1 MDRVK
6 AADDSRL
13 RILTEVS
20 QQIISILDINELL
33 ERVVRLIQQAFGY
46 YHVGIGLVEGDD
58 VVYRVG
64 AGELWDDPN
73 FQFKP
78 QRLKLGM
85 EGLTGWVASTGEAAL
100 VPDVTRDSRYI
111 WMQGSL
117 TRSELTVPITVKGRT
132 IGVLDAQSQALDDFD
147 QTDLELLQVLANQT
161 GIAIENARLF
171 AVTERRAEQF
181 RVLMKVSRQI
191 TSILDINELLKQL
204 VQLIQRTFN
213 YYHIEIGLIEGDE
226 VVFNVGAGKLWDEP
240 GFQAVPSRLNV
251 RGKGITS
258 KVAAL
263 GKPFIVPEVKR
274 EPDYVQVVGSRAQ
287 SELAVPIMVKGR
299 VIGVLDVESDR
310 LNDFDETD
318 LEVITSLANQAGI
331 AIENARLFA
340 ETQRHLKDTE
350 KRAYRLTLINSLQQG
365 LASKLDVQSIYE
377 LVGEKFR
384 DIFGAQ
390 VVMVSSYDS
399 KTGTVEHNYC
409 IERGQR
415 VHAVGAR
422 PPGGFRAEVIRTRE
436 PLLVNANVAEEATR
450 RGQPTLPGTDT
461 PKSWLGAPMMVGD
474 QVTGIISV
482 QNLDEEYAFNESDIR
497 FLQMFTAS
505 ISIALENARLY
516 EQAQRL
522 AALEERQRL
531 ARELHDSVT
540 QSLYGINLYAEA
552 ALGQWNA
559 GQGEQLRQS
568 LADIQATAQESLAD
582 MRRMIYELR
591 PPILEREGLAAAIQN
606 RLFSVESRA
615 GLKSSFSSNLE
626 TRLPIS
632 VEEGLYGIVREALNN
647 TLKHACA
654 HNVTVTIMQDD
665 ECIRLEISDDG
676 VGFDPDEACREGC
689 LGIASM
695 QERAREQGWRFK
707 VQSEAGAGTRVRV
720 EVKR

>member
-1 MDRVK
+1 MERVK
-6 AADDSRL
+6 PSEESRL
-13 RILTEVS
+13 RILTEIS

-33 ERVVRLIQQAFGY
+33 ERVARLIQQAFGY
-46 YHVGIGLVEGDD
+46 YHVGIGLVEGEE

-78 QRLKLGM
+78 QRLKIGV

-100 VPDVTRDSRYI
+100 VPDVRRDAHYI

-117 TRSELTVPITVKGRT
+117 TRSELTVPIAVKGMT
-132 IGVLDAQSQALDDFD
+132 IGVLDAQSQRLDDFD

-171 AVTERRAEQF
+171 AE
-181 RVLMKVSRQI
+181 
-191 TSILDINELLKQL
+191 
-204 VQLIQRTFN
+204 
-213 YYHIEIGLIEGDE
+213 
-226 VVFNVGAGKLWDEP
+226 
-240 GFQAVPSRLNV
+240 
-251 RGKGITS
+251 
-258 KVAAL
+258 
-263 GKPFIVPEVKR
+263 
-274 EPDYVQVVGSRAQ
+274 AQ
-287 SELAVPIMVKGR
+287 
-299 VIGVLDVESDR
+299 
-310 LNDFDETD
+310 
-318 LEVITSLANQAGI
+318 Q
-331 AIENARLFA
+331 
-340 ETQRHLKDTE
+340 HLKDAE
-350 KRAYRLTLINSLQQG
+350 KRAHRLTLINSLQQG

-390 VVMVSSYDS
+390 VVMVSAYDS
-399 KTGTVEHNYC
+399 KTDTVEHHYC

-415 VHAVGAR
+415 VHAAGAR

-461 PKSWLGAPMMVGD
+461 PKSWLGAPMLVGD
-474 QVTGIISV
+474 QVTGILSV
-482 QNLDEEYAFNESDIR
+482 QNLDEENAFNESDIR
-497 FLQMFTAS
+497 FLQMFAAS

-516 EQAQRL
+516 EQARHL

-552 ALGQWNA
+552 ALGQLNV

-582 MRRMIYELR
+582 MRLMIYELR
-591 PPILEREGLAAAIQN
+591 PPILEREGLVAAIQN
-606 RLFSVESRA
+606 RLYSVESRA
-615 GLKSSFSSNLE
+615 GLKSSFASNLE
-626 TRLPIS
+626 TRLPPV

-647 TLKHACA
+647 TLKHASA
-654 HNVTVTIMQDD
+654 RNVMVSIAQANAS
-665 ECIRLEISDDG
+665 IRLEISDDG
-676 VGFDPDEACREGC
+676 VGFDPANACREGC

-695 QERAREQGWRFK
+695 QERAREQGWRFE
-707 VQSEAGAGTRVRV
+707 VQSEAGAGTRVSV